1 MGKKFKDVRE
11 EAPTNSA
18 GAGVIAG
25 LPPDQPPVFR
35 RRKKAKR
42 EKFAGCEVFEVDPD
56 TYNRCSRRA
65 KTRYERYSRFV
76 GIEDLGQEIREYGR
90 SNPSKPIIIK
100 NESTGVMT
108 YLKHGR
114 NSNRW

>member
-1 MGKKFKDVRE
+1 LGKKFKDVRE
-11 EAPTNSA
+11 DAPTNSA
-18 GAGVIAG
+18 GAGAIAG
-25 LPPDQPPVFR
+25 FPPGDPPVFR
-35 RRKKAKR
+35 RKAKR
-42 EKFAGCEVFEVDPD
+42 DKFAGCEVFEVDSD
-56 TYNRCSRRA
+56 TYNKCSGRA

-114 NSNRW
+114 NSNK

>member
-1 MGKKFKDVRE
+1 MAKKFNKIRE

-18 GAGVIAG
+18 GSGQIAG
-25 LPPDQPPVFR
+25 FPPGDPPVFR
-35 RRKKAKR
+35 RKKTKR
-42 EKFAGCEVFEVDPD
+42 EKFAGCEVFEVDSD
-56 TYNRCSRRA
+56 TYNKCSRRA
-65 KTRYERYSRFV
+65 NTMYERNSRFV

-90 SNPSKPIIIK
+90 ANPSKPIIIK

-114 NSNRW
+114 NNSLW